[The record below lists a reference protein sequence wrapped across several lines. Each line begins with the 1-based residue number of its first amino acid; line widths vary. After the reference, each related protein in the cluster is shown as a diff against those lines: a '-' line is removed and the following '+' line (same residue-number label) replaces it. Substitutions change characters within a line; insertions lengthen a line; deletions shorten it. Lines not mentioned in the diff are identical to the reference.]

1 MIPWQRIRTALIM
14 LPIAVFA
21 VFFLP
26 LKTFSIVVAII
37 TLIGFWEWT
46 GFVKKISFEYRVIYL
61 ALSAALM
68 WFIYANSMPLEFWN
82 GWLMPNSMS
91 DWLSLRDAAFITL
104 MLGAIWWAVAFV
116 LVFTFP
122 KFSQSLVSNILLMA
136 VIGWLLLLPFWIAVT
151 GLRSIGIAVDF
162 ARGSGLLLFAL
173 CLVWAAD
180 TGAFIAG
187 KWLGKHKLAPQVS
200 PKKTW
205 EGVLGGTIL
214 ASVIAWFAI
223 NLLSIPDSQLQGL
236 AVLIVIIV
244 AFSVIG
250 DLTESIFKRLSGN
263 KDSGTILPG
272 HGGVLDRI
280 DGLTAA
286 MPLCIL
292 GFAILGIR

>member
-1 MIPWQRIRTALIM
+1 M

-37 TLIGFWEWT
+37 TFIGFWEWA
-46 GFVKKISFEYRVIYL
+46 GFVKKVSFEYRVVYL
-61 ALSAALM
+61 ALSIALM
-68 WFIYANSMPLEFWN
+68 WFIYANSLPLEFWN
-82 GWLMPNSMS
+82 GWIIPTSISELFEI
-91 DWLSLRDAAFITL
+91 RDAAFITL
-104 MLGAIWWAVAFV
+104 ILGAVWWIVALV

-122 KFSQSLVSNILLMA
+122 KYSQSLLDNMLLMA
-136 VIGWLLLLPFWIAVT
+136 VIGWLLLLPFWVAVT
-151 GLRSIGIAVDF
+151 GIRSIGIAVDF
-162 ARGSGLLLFAL
+162 FRGSELLLFAL

-187 KWLGKHKLAPQVS
+187 KCLGKHKLAPHVS

-205 EGVLGGTIL
+205 EGVFGGTLL
-214 ASVIAWFAI
+214 AGIIALIAV
-223 NLLSIPDSQLQGL
+223 NALSIPESQFLGL

-272 HGGVLDRI
+272 HGGILDRI

-286 MPLCIL
+286 MPLCLI